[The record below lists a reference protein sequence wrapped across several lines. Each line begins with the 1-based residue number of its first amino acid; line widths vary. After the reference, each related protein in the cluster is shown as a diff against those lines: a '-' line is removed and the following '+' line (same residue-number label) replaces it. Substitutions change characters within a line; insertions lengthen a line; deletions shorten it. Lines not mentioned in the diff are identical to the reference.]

1 MSETLD
7 EMNNGNGL
15 SSAAAANLKEGG
27 KWAKIM
33 AIIGFIF
40 SGLYGLAAIITIIGN
55 LTMGLIAIIFT
66 AFFFYMF
73 ILLKNQA
80 NAVTNSANLDVDAFA
95 VNYMRYWK
103 IWTIVTLVYI
113 VLSILLGIF
122 ARAYIIHMIESM
134 TSI

>member
-1 MSETLD
+1 MNETLD
-7 EMNNGNGL
+7 EMNGGSGL

-40 SGLYGLAAIITIIGN
+40 SGLYGLAGVLTLFGN
-55 LTMGLIAIIFT
+55 VTMGFIALLFT

-80 NAVTNSANLDVDAFA
+80 NAITNSASLNLDAFA
-95 VNYMRYWK
+95 LNFMRYWK

-113 VLSILLGIF
+113 ILSILLGIF
-122 ARAYIIHMIESM
+122 ARAIIIQALQSM
-134 TSI
+134 TAM